1 MKNDLKFTFLH
12 SSTARCTILTALI
25 FSASAWAGNETPIGP
40 KWWPSEWGSEDQR
53 GAVNRITPTKVLEAA
68 NLIRE
73 GKIYRI
79 GRIYEA
85 GMPLFG
91 SRHYSL
97 SIPGMPTGIVDA
109 ENQLIW
115 NDEIL
120 SAEIGQVGTQFDG
133 LAHIGTRV
141 NGEDIFY
148 NGFKLE
154 DFGDSYG
161 VKKLGVEHAGD
172 FFTRGI
178 LIDVAKYK
186 EVDHLAVDYIITV
199 EDIEGALNRQQVAIH
214 EGDVVLFHTGHGRLW
229 MKDNETY
236 NSGEP
241 GPGVTAI
248 KWLIEQ
254 KISLIGADS
263 WAVEAVPGEDP
274 DRPFEGHQWLICR
287 NGIHI
292 LENLDLEGLAADEVY
307 EFAFVFSPLPFKGA
321 TGSPGSPL
329 AIR

>member
-1 MKNDLKFTFLH
+1 MRNH
-12 SSTARCTILTALI
+12 SEIPFAHRGIASYAILAAVI
-25 FSASAWAGNETPIGP
+25 INCVAWASDETPIGP
-40 KWWPSEWGSEDQR
+40 KWWPSEWGPDDQR
-53 GAVNRITPTKVLEAA
+53 GAANRITPAKVLEAA
-68 NLIRE
+68 SLIKE
-73 GKIYRI
+73 GKVYQI
-79 GRIYEA
+79 GRVYEA

-97 SIPGMPTGIVDA
+97 TIPGMPTGAVDA

-141 NGEDIFY
+141 DGEEIFY

-154 DFGDSYG
+154 DFGGTYG
-161 VKKLGVEHAGD
+161 VKMLGVEHSGH

-186 EVDHLAVDYIITV
+186 VVDRLEVGYVITV
-199 EDIEGALNRQQVAIH
+199 EDIEGALGRQQVAIR
-214 EGDVVLFHTGHGRLW
+214 EGDAVLFHTGHGKLW

-241 GPGVTAI
+241 GPGLTAI
-248 KWLIEQ
+248 KWLIER

-274 DRPFEGHQWLICR
+274 NRPFEGHQWLICR
-287 NGIHI
+287 NGINI
-292 LENLDLEGLAADEVY
+292 LENLNLGELAADETY
-307 EFAFVFSPLPFKGA
+307 EFAFIFAPLPLKGA

-329 AIR
+329 AVR